1 MEELYS
7 IQRWEGLICEETRIR
22 DETRV
27 VSIYEKRDRDND
39 EDDDEIDE
47 QDLFLPRRS
56 LEIYFHFQVF
66 YSERESRN
74 DKTNRSVTV
83 SRSEVACNLIWQSSP
98 YVS

>member
-27 VSIYEKRDRDND
+27 VSINEKRDGDND
-39 EDDDEIDE
+39 DDDE

-74 DKTNRSVTV
+74 DKTDRSVTV